1 MIQTH
6 KYIYTI
12 NEMIQIHKYKYIK
25 FYDSNTQIH
34 IQLMKNERN
43 KMNTATQAYIVLAR
57 GHLRYIFY

>member
-1 MIQTH
+1 
-6 KYIYTI
+6 
-12 NEMIQIHKYKYIK
+12 MIQIHKYKYIK

-57 GHLRYIFY
+57 GHLRYILYWIFLTESTAQSFK